1 MLVMAKEKYYKIIR
15 DQKGLINII
24 LELKQKYNN

>member
-15 DQKGLINII
+15 DQKGLNQYYIRIEAKI
-24 LELKQKYNN
+24 Q